1 MKRKIKDI
9 AFGTEVGDI
18 AVGHALGE
26 TLREMV
32 LSLSPEN
39 IQEAEVDIVLTVDGK
54 EVDVMTFFKHL
65 SDSYFNYVGKA
76 AKRLIADEI
85 TEKLTDL
92 QNVVVD
98 ATNKIECLSNN
109 IDWDIKVLKTNY
121 EADTTKHN

>member
-1 MKRKIKDI
+1 MKRKLKDI
-9 AFGTEVGDI
+9 ALGTEVGDI

-26 TLREMV
+26 TLQEMA

-39 IQEAEVDIVLTVDGK
+39 IKEAEVDIVLTVDGK
-54 EVDVMTFFKHL
+54 EVDVMLFFKHL

>member
-1 MKRKIKDI
+1 MKRKLKDI
-9 AFGTEVGDI
+9 ALGTEVGDI

-26 TLREMV
+26 TLQEMA

-39 IQEAEVDIVLTVDGK
+39 IKEAEVDIVLTVDGK
-54 EVDVMTFFKHL
+54 EVDVMLFFKHL
-65 SDSYFNYVGKA
+65 SDSYFNYVGKE

>member
-76 AKRLIADEI
+76 AKRLISDEI

-98 ATNKIECLSNN
+98 ATNKIECLADN